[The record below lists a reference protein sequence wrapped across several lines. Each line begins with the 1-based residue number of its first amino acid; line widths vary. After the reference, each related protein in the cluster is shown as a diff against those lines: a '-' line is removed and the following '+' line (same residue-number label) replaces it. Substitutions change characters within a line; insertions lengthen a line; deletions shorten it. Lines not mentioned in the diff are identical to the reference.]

1 LGGVALALLAAA
13 AAAAAELGAGALGL
27 AAKKDAIDFCLM
39 PPPADAGV
47 VAALFLPIAA
57 QRLVLV
63 VEGLCCVCPLS

>member
-1 LGGVALALLAAA
+1 M
-13 AAAAAELGAGALGL
+13 GL